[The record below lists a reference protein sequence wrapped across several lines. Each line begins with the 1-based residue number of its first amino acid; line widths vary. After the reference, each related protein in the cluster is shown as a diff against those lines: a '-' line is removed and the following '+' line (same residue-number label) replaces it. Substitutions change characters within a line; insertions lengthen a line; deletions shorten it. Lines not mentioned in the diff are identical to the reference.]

1 MANEAQSG
9 EVSQPKSGKATI
21 KSGVHTREV
30 AAGMTV
36 GEARKQFGA
45 LFKIPEGSSGY
56 SGTNQLNDNDVITE
70 GMTVEYVKK
79 AGEKG

>member
-1 MANEAQSG
+1 MASENVQG

-21 KSGVHTREV
+21 KSGVHTREI
-30 AAGMTV
+30 ASGTTV

-45 LFKIPEGSSGY
+45 LFKIPEGAAGY
-56 SGTNQLNDNDVITE
+56 SGTNQLNDNDIIQDD
-70 GMTVEYVKK
+70 MTIEYVKK